1 MDCTLTFNTCL
12 RFRIFTFSYGN
23 FHLATAPLV
32 IGKVVLC
39 QVMIERVLHSVICV
53 YLCVC
58 EFGTWLVC
66 SQYLKRGS
74 LTLGIT
80 SLYTMCSA
88 IVVSRDKATPTQ
100 SITNRPEKCFIP
112 ICSVWRDMELVSGVT
127 GYKKGKK
134 KKEVEDKISG
144 MLIYCF

>member
-1 MDCTLTFNTCL
+1 MDWILLPILLWLVGYNVILVAAMWFLFATA
-12 RFRIFTFSYGN
+12 RFQVW
-23 FHLATAPLV
+23 LAT
-32 IGKVVLC
+32 C
-39 QVMIERVLHSVICV
+39 RSRLHS
-53 YLCVC
+53 CVC
-58 EFGTWLVC
+58 ELSTWLVC

-112 ICSVWRDMELVSGVT
+112 ICSVWRVGESERLQAGRTEPRHGGKEEGVAEDKRSGVH
-127 GYKKGKK
+127 
-134 KKEVEDKISG
+134 
-144 MLIYCF
+144 IYCI